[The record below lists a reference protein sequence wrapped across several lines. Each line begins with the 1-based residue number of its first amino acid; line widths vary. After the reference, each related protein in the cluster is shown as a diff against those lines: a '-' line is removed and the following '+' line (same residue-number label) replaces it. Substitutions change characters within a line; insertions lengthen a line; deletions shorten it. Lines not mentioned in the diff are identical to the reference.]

1 MAYVTM
7 IVEGEQAAEALA
19 AAVAKSQGRVRVLT
33 QGPGVCVLYDTN
45 MARECVRDVKRG
57 MTTGKLYVAR
67 FDQPQETYTPQG
79 GEQP

>member
-7 IVEGEQAAEALA
+7 IAEGEQAAEALA
-19 AAVAKSQGRVRVLT
+19 SGVANSAGRVRVLI

-45 MARECVRDVKRG
+45 MARECVRDVKQRMG
-57 MTTGKLYVAR
+57 SGKLYVAR
-67 FDQPQETYTPQG
+67 FDQPQEVYVPEG